1 MEKQILAMTVIYE
14 EDDFKSSSR
23 KRRNAGK
30 PMVLVRGKLGRGG
43 DRRVE
48 NVFCDCMGM
57 GKGQ

>member
-1 MEKQILAMTVIYE
+1 MTVIYE